1 MMKNNQ
7 RTNFLNKLREENQLK
22 RIEKEN
28 KEEDHQEVIVE
39 VRIVSHLII
48 EMIDHI
54 HELLYKLYKLSLK
67 RMNDER
73 D

>member
-39 VRIVSHLII
+39 VRIVSHLTI

-54 HELLYKLYKLSLK
+54 HELL
-67 RMNDER
+67 
-73 D
+73 